1 MLYQV
6 CVRRLPPGLE
16 VAISISRAAAAL
28 CGSRCL
34 PGPHACR
41 STWPLLLTEGG
52 TQPICGDSC
61 PERRGSRSARG
72 RASLPWGPSSG
83 CGPRSHSRHARG
95 QLGKELGAGNGC
107 PSQENAVRA
116 VGRRD
121 PGFRAEGE
129 GGLCPLPQAVTQA
142 PPLCLCFFVC
152 KVGASPPPVSDR
164 SLYGTGGLQP
174 CRREVEAAVGHWVLS
189 SLLRFRAGSCS

>member
-1 MLYQV
+1 METAALSIGA
-6 CVRRLPPGLE
+6 PGLPE
-16 VAISISRAAAAL
+16 AELHSLGAPAQGVV
-28 CGSRCL
+28 
-34 PGPHACR
+34 PGATAGMP
-41 STWPLLLTEGG
+41 G
-52 TQPICGDSC
+52 
-61 PERRGSRSARG
+61 
-72 RASLPWGPSSG
+72 
-83 CGPRSHSRHARG
+83 G

-142 PPLCLCFFVC
+142 PPLCLRFFIC

-164 SLYGTGGLQP
+164 SLYGTGGLRP